1 MLKKFPSV
9 IFFKVRTVQGK
20 DYNIAIL
27 FFEKIL
33 LRKSYLMLKHTKC
46 SDIDKLFFFNKH
58 TFILHPDAFSR
69 SNSHRTAMI
78 EQISPNETGEIVEKR
93 KQLGTLRRTCI
104 CAFRF

>member
-33 LRKSYLMLKHTKC
+33 LSKSYLMLNHTKF
-46 SDIDKLFFFNKH
+46 SDIDKL
-58 TFILHPDAFSR
+58 S
-69 SNSHRTAMI
+69 
-78 EQISPNETGEIVEKR
+78 E
-93 KQLGTLRRTCI
+93 
-104 CAFRF
+104 